1 MRKSL
6 FARMLVV
13 YILIIVIAFALVGG
27 IFFEM
32 LKKQYM
38 DKQMDL
44 MITSAQEI
52 NGWASDNANGK
63 MSNEDFN
70 KKLYNKAYKDGTVI
84 WLASSELQQVY
95 LSADPE
101 GMSVLGEGLTYESTL
116 EILDYTEKGYNYTL
130 TSDTSKTFKG
140 AMVTVAIPLV
150 VNDQYYG
157 AIIVHKEMQDLDVG
171 ISAIFR
177 QVFIPLILSV
187 AFAAALVFVLSR
199 HIVRPIKNI
208 SFGAMELA
216 RGNYDWRVKPMT
228 HDEIGELAVA
238 FNRMAEEL
246 KLQDGLRNTFVANV
260 SHELRTPLASI
271 QGFIQGM
278 LDGAIETEDRD
289 KYLEIVLGE
298 TKRMSTLITDLLSLA
313 KIESGKFPIE
323 YSEFDINELLRR
335 CLLMFEQRIEE
346 KGIDVSVDMCEEKL
360 NVWADEDR
368 ISQVITNLIDN
379 AVKFT
384 SKGGELKVWTFC
396 TENKVH
402 VNIADTGIGIPAEDQ
417 PYVFER
423 FFKVDK
429 SHSQGIPGT
438 GIGLSI
444 VKRIIAQHGETIG
457 LQSAEG
463 KGTTFTFTLTRSISS
478 PEHKPRPKVT

>member
-1 MRKSL
+1 MGKSL
-6 FARMLVV
+6 FARMLFV
-13 YILIIVIAFALVGG
+13 YILIIVMAFALVGG

-32 LKKQYM
+32 LKNQYL
-38 DKQMDL
+38 DTQMNL

-52 NGWASDNANGK
+52 NGWATDNYFGQLSDN
-63 MSNEDFN
+63 EFRER
-70 KKLYNKAYKDGTVI
+70 LYNKALKEGTVI
-84 WLASSELQQVY
+84 WLVSSALHRVY
-95 LSADPE
+95 MVADPE
-101 GMSVLGEGLTYESTL
+101 KKGDSNTDFMTENTL
-116 EILDYTEKGYNYTL
+116 EILALTEQGNAVKQV
-130 TSDTSKTFKG
+130 TSNTKSFKG
-140 AMVTVAIPLV
+140 AMMSVAIPLV
-150 VNDQYYG
+150 VGDTFVG
-157 AIIVHKEMQDLDVG
+157 SIVVHKEVRDVSVG

-177 QVFIPLILSV
+177 QVFTPLVISV
-187 AFAAALVFVLSR
+187 AFAAVLVFVLSR
-199 HIVRPIKNI
+199 YIIKPIRNI

-216 RGNYDWRVKPMT
+216 RGNYDWRVKRT
-228 HDEIGELAVA
+228 TNDEIGELAIA

-246 KLQDGLRNTFVANV
+246 KLQDGLRNTFIANV
-260 SHELRTPLASI
+260 SHELRSPLASV
-271 QGFIQGM
+271 QGFIQGI
-278 LDGAIETEDRD
+278 LDGAIEDTDRD
-289 KYLEIVLGE
+289 KYLQIVLGE
-298 TKRMSTLITDLLSLA
+298 TKRMSSLINDLLSLA

-335 CLLMFEQRIEE
+335 CLLTFEQRIEE
-346 KGIDVSVDMCEEKL
+346 KSISVVVGLSEEKL

-384 SKGGELKVWTFC
+384 GEGGEIKVWTFC

-402 VNIADTGIGIPAEDQ
+402 VNISDTGVGIPQEDQ

-429 SHSQGIPGT
+429 AHSPGTPGT

-463 KGTTFTFTLTRSISS
+463 KGTTFSFTLTRSITV
-478 PEHKPRPKVT
+478 PEHKLRGK